1 MPTKKKT
8 TKSSAKRKKPA
19 RSKRPAAPQWKPF
32 LISQDSVMLLVILQA
47 RPGKEQELEKELR
60 ALIVPTRQEE
70 GCLRY
75 SLYGATE
82 SGNAGTFLFYEVWR
96 TPEDHTLHTQ
106 TPHFK
111 HFAAR
116 KDELVEA
123 RDSAFWKQIA

>member
-1 MPTKKKT
+1 
-8 TKSSAKRKKPA
+8 
-19 RSKRPAAPQWKPF
+19 
-32 LISQDSVMLLVILQA
+32 MLLVILHA
-47 RPGKEQELEKELR
+47 RPGKEIELERELR

-75 SLYGATE
+75 SLYGAPE
-82 SGNAGTFLFYEVWR
+82 GGAIGTFLFYEVWR
-96 TPEDHTLHTQ
+96 TREAHTLHTQ

-111 HFAAR
+111 RFSER